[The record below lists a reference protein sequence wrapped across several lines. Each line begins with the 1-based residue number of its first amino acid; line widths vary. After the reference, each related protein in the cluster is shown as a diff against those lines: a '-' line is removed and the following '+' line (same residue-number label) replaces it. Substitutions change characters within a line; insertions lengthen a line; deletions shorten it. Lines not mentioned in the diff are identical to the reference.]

1 MSVPDRRL
9 VVVAA
14 VVGAVIVAVVILI
27 AALAMDVD
35 GIYAAISALGI
46 GVFVGGGLGG
56 LIGARLSVGTSDEP
70 E

>member
-1 MSVPDRRL
+1 MTVPDRRP

-14 VVGAVIVAVVILI
+14 VVGVVIVAVVVLI
-27 AALAMDVD
+27 AALAMDVE

-46 GVFVGGGLGG
+46 GVVVGGGLGG
-56 LIGARLSVGTSDEP
+56 LIGARLSVGASNEP